1 MTEAKLAYHRAR
13 YHKDIEASR
22 QRIRCKDRAKTR
34 LLAKL
39 KNRPCTDCHGWFE
52 ACQMDFDHRPGTE
65 KVRNVAAMRGCSLKR
80 LLEEIK
86 KCDLVCANCHRL
98 RTFQRIMR
106 RSSHD

>member
-1 MTEAKLAYHRAR
+1 
-13 YHKDIEASR
+13 
-22 QRIRCKDRAKTR
+22 
-34 LLAKL
+34 
-39 KNRPCTDCHGWFE
+39 
-52 ACQMDFDHRPGTE
+52 MDFDHRPGTE